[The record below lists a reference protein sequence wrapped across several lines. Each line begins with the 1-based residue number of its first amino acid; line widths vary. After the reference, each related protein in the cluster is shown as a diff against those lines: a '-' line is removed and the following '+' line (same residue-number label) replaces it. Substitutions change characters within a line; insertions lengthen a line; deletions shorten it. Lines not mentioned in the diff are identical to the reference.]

1 MATPTRRTAEEARRL
16 GEAIYERDIR
26 PQVEATHRGEYVA
39 IDLDSGDYAIGDM
52 VVTAS
57 KRLRERRPDADVWG
71 CAGRLPDAGQHRGR
85 FPAEERLIEGYV
97 NVNLEA
103 VITLPVEGPAGQT
116 QEIEAVVDTGSIA
129 ISPCLQLLS
138 QNWGCPFKIA
148 VW

>member
-57 KRLRERRPDADVWG
+57 KRLRERRPDADVWAVR
-71 CAGRLPDAGQHRGR
+71 AGYR
-85 FPAEERLIEGYV
+85 
-97 NVNLEA
+97 
-103 VITLPVEGPAGQT
+103 TL
-116 QEIEAVVDTGSIA
+116 GSIGGG
-129 ISPCLQLLS
+129 SPRR
-138 QNWGCPFKIA
+138 NG
-148 VW
+148 